1 MEERLIELESR
12 LSFQEHTLQELND
25 IVVAQQQELTALRLA
40 LQELDRRLR
49 ALTPPPLAGAEE
61 EAPPPHY

>member
-1 MEERLIELESR
+1 MEQRLIELESR

-25 IVVAQQQELTALRLA
+25 VVAAQQQELTAQRLA

-49 ALTPPPLAGAEE
+49 ALTLPPLAGAGEE
-61 EAPPPHY
+61 TPPPHY

>member
-12 LSFQEHTLQELND
+12 VSFQEHTLQELND
-25 IVVAQQQELTALRLA
+25 ILAAQQQELGALRLA
-40 LQELDRRLR
+40 VQELDRRLR

-61 EAPPPHY
+61 ETPPPHY

>member
-25 IVVAQQQELTALRLA
+25 IVVAQQQELAALRLA

-61 EAPPPHY
+61 ETPPPHY